1 MNNYELY
8 HHGTKNMKWG
18 QRRYQNKDGSLTP
31 LGRIHYGIGKAR
43 DRGVSALTKL
53 KIQRKA
59 AAKAKASGKAL
70 SKGKPIMRKPVKKS
84 KAQLEKE
91 RLAKL
96 EADKKR
102 VLASR
107 SAEEI
112 FKNAHLFTTDE
123 LKEAKFRLELERD
136 IKNLAPAKVSKGEQA
151 VNKITK
157 AGENVNKLMKT
168 GIPLWNNIASI
179 HNSLTD
185 SGRENP
191 WPVIKEKGDKSMTK
205 AAKAE
210 NEKNIKSNLEFNK
223 AMRDKKRNEAEAA
236 KTLAR
241 LKRQQAE
248 DLAKDY
254 KQARKDKSK
263 EAKRET
269 KEAKREAK
277 EANKAAKEAEKAAKK
292 AEEASKQASKP
303 FSGTVEGDGRSKAT
317 KFFEDDVEDFVEGI
331 FKDLSAA
338 SASNSPLKQIGQNYI
353 TYLLEDKRRR

>member
-8 HHGTKNMKWG
+8 HFGKKGMKWG
-18 QRRYQNKDGSLTP
+18 ERKYQNQDGSLTP

-70 SKGKPIMRKPVKKS
+70 SKGKPVMRKPVKKS

-112 FKNAHLFTTDE
+112 YKNAHLFTTDE
-123 LKEAKFRLELERD
+123 LREAKFRLELERD

-151 VNKITK
+151 VNKIAK
-157 AGENVNKLMKT
+157 AGETANKLMKS

-263 EAKRET
+263 EAK
-269 KEAKREAK
+269 KEAKQAEKEAK
-277 EANKAAKEAEKAAKK
+277 QAEKAAKK

-303 FSGTVEGDGRSKAT
+303 FSGTVEGVGRSKAT
-317 KFFEDDVEDFVEGI
+317 KFFEDDIEDFVEGV

-338 SASNSPLKQIGQNYI
+338 SASNSKLKQIGQNYI

>member
-8 HHGTKNMKWG
+8 HFGKKGMKWG
-18 QRRYQNKDGSLTP
+18 ERKYQNQDGSLTP

-59 AAKAKASGKAL
+59 AAKAKASGK
-70 SKGKPIMRKPVKKS
+70 SKPAVRKPVKKS

-96 EADKKR
+96 EAAKKK

-151 VNKITK
+151 VNKIAK
-157 AGENVNKLMKT
+157 AGETANKLMKS

-254 KQARKDKSK
+254 KQARKDKKK
-263 EAKRET
+263 EA

-277 EANKAAKEAEKAAKK
+277 EADREAKK
-292 AEEASKQASKP
+292 AEEASKQASKV
-303 FSGTVEGDGRSKAT
+303 FSGTVEGAGRSKAS

-338 SASNSPLKQIGQNYI
+338 SAASSPLKQIGQNYV